1 MHIRYLK
8 VEIILFSFIYTVVVA
23 LQQIVEDLSTNEPKG
38 MTGNGEYENRLDVGV
53 QLV

>member
-8 VEIILFSFIYTVVVA
+8 VEIILFSFIYTVVA